1 MSGPDEEEKCQRYLS
16 ENSYKFRINYSSS
29 YEKIV
34 LLLTIGGMLSYIARG
49 MFGVDLALY
58 SGMAFGG
65 ILFLMMTLKPIPRLL
80 QLYVVVVVVGATFL
94 IINNGLIAGK
104 AYLPLMLSSM
114 GIALAISRTI
124 KSHFRFHF
132 YLSAFIFFGM
142 SFYFLISF
150 VIYRD
155 LGAVTAGSRN
165 HVSSMLLLNSCYYVL
180 VRRWNGIDVSAFF
193 PVLVLVISTLAVGIS
208 GIISAIIVFIGYF
221 AARSKKTI
229 LLVSSCVIFLYMSL
243 DWPSIFI
250 GIDDDLLRKVYY
262 KLTEKDIRADIIT
275 NYIANLDV
283 LKFIIGVPF
292 DELLWTL
299 PGRNGEFIR
308 SDNLHSSYLLLH
320 GKIGILSFLVM
331 FGLML
336 ILIKLIR
343 KDFLVF
349 TLFFAI
355 VLRASTDTIAFA
367 HGFNEWP
374 LILVLLYAVEKNG
387 RQGIE

>member
-1 MSGPDEEEKCQRYLS
+1 MSAYSS
-16 ENSYKFRINYSSS
+16 ENSHKFKMSYSEL
-29 YEKIV
+29 YGAIFV
-34 LLLTIGGMLSYIARG
+34 LLASVGILSYIARG
-49 MFGVDLALY
+49 LFGFNLAAY
-58 SGMAFGG
+58 VGMAVGG
-65 ILFLMMTLKPIPRLL
+65 MLFLLMTLKPIPKMLG
-80 QLYVVVVVVGATFL
+80 LYVVVVVLGSTFL
-94 IINNGLIAGK
+94 IFNNGLSAGR

-124 KSHFRFHF
+124 KSHFRFHI

-150 VIYRD
+150 VIHRD

-180 VRRWNGIDVSAFF
+180 VRRWNDIDVSVFF

-229 LLVSSCVIFLYMSL
+229 LLVSSFVICLYMSF

-262 KLTEKDIRADIIT
+262 KLTEKDIRAAITT

-283 LKFIIGVPF
+283 LKFIVGVPF
-292 DELLWTL
+292 EELVWIL
-299 PGRNGEFIR
+299 PGRNGDLIR

-331 FGLML
+331 LGLML
-336 ILIKLIR
+336 ILINLK
-343 KDFLVF
+343 
-349 TLFFAI
+349 
-355 VLRASTDTIAFA
+355 
-367 HGFNEWP
+367 
-374 LILVLLYAVEKNG
+374 
-387 RQGIE
+387 